1 MARRRRRRNLR
12 AAGATRLSICIGRRT
27 WERTCSYAEACR
39 PTVERVRAIT
49 TALFLRVFIHN
60 PVQDCVRFA
69 ALQLVLHPDSFRSS
83 NQQLH
88 WPPCKLLHCAH
99 GLLYCEFT
107 LYCDVMYTHTLT
119 RQAAAS
125 ATWRRTPARCRSSTS
140 SSRARTSTNTARG
153 PTATFTLTG
162 TAPS

>member
-99 GLLYCEFT
+99 GLLYCEFP
-107 LYCDVMYTHTLT
+107 LYCDVMHTLHLHV
-119 RQAAAS
+119 RLQHRQRGDRRLLGGDRAQAAVGRALRQIQRVG
-125 ATWRRTPARCRSSTS
+125 RR
-140 SSRARTSTNTARG
+140 
-153 PTATFTLTG
+153 
-162 TAPS
+162 